1 MTTLSGAQ
9 VRHLKGIA
17 QRLEPVLHLG
27 KAGLSDEFIA
37 SANAALDQHELVK
50 VRFANFKEEKKQ
62 LAPEL
67 ADKTSSQLIQAGR
80 QRCRLF
86 PAESR
91 PRETA
96 RRIIEIL

>member
-62 LAPEL
+62 IAPEL
-67 ADKTSSQLIQAGR
+67 AGKTGSQLIQRVGNVAVYFR
-80 QRCRLF
+80 QNPD
-86 PAESR
+86 PAKQ
-91 PRETA
+91 
-96 RRIIEIL
+96 RIEL